1 MRRVVITR
9 LDDAGDRKGSGMTP
23 TDCDVVGIG
32 ENSVDIVY
40 RVAARL
46 AANGKM
52 PISRRTIRPGGQ
64 VATTL
69 CTCAV
74 LGLRSRYIGAF
85 GSDDNAA
92 LIRTTLESH
101 GVDTGSALVRQAP
114 NRYAVIL
121 VEEATGDRTVLWQR
135 DPALTLGT
143 SDIEPALITRAR
155 LLHVDDVD
163 EEVSIAA
170 AQIARAAGVPVTTD
184 IDHVSSR
191 TGRLIDAATCAILA
205 EPVPSALTGEA
216 DAERA
221 LRALRQ
227 RHRGMLCVTLGHRGA
242 MLLDGDRLHRV
253 QAHAVEVVDTT
264 GAGDVFRGALIDA
277 LLRGDAPEDIL
288 RFANAAAAISCTREG
303 AIGGVPTRQEI
314 DDLV

>member
-1 MRRVVITR
+1 
-9 LDDAGDRKGSGMTP
+9 MTQ

-32 ENSVDIVY
+32 ENSVDVVY
-40 RVAARL
+40 RLPAPLVA
-46 AANGKM
+46 NVKM
-52 PISRRTIRPGGQ
+52 PISGHAIRPGGQ

-69 CTCAV
+69 CTCAM
-74 LGLRSRYIGAF
+74 LGLRSRYVGAF
-85 GSDDNAA
+85 GSDDRAA
-92 LIRTTLESH
+92 LIRTALDSH

-135 DPALTLGT
+135 DPALMLREA
-143 SDIEPALITRAR
+143 DLQDAVITGAR

-163 EEVSIAA
+163 EEVSVAA
-170 AQIARAAGVPVTTD
+170 AEMARAAGRQVTTD

-191 TGRLIDAATCAILA
+191 TARLIDAATCAIVA
-205 EPVPSALTGEA
+205 EQVPAALTGEA

-227 RHRGMLCVTLGHRGA
+227 RHAAMLCVTLGNRGA

-253 QAHAVEVVDTT
+253 GAHPVAVVDTT

-314 DDLV
+314 EDLLG